1 VLVILRRIGIALFT
15 IFVIVTLTFFIV
27 RKTPGDVMQA
37 WAMDL
42 LDTYSMTY
50 EDALAMVK
58 SWYGYNPNQPMLQQY
73 IAYISGLLKGD
84 LGKSFIYKVS
94 VNKVLIRALPWT
106 VFVLSVSLL
115 LSFGIGV
122 MLGMA
127 MAWKRKSILDP
138 LVTAYASFTGATP
151 DYITALILL
160 IIFAV
165 NLRLFPLKG
174 AYDATVNP
182 GFTWE
187 FIKSVLK
194 HAALPIAAYTF
205 EHAASWA
212 LAMKGS
218 AVGVLGEDYIMA
230 ARARGL
236 KERRIMIHYMG
247 RNAILPLVTSLAIS
261 MGGMVG
267 GSTLIE
273 TVFSYP
279 GVGWFFGEALTKR
292 DFGLM
297 QGLFLFLASSI
308 IFANLAADILYS
320 ILDPRIKLEG

>member
-1 VLVILRRIGIALFT
+1 MLVILRRIGIALFT
-15 IFVIVTLTFFIV
+15 IFVIVSLTFFIV

-42 LDTYSMTY
+42 VTAYGMSY
-50 EDALAMVK
+50 EDALSMVK
-58 SWYGYNPNQPMLQQY
+58 SWYGYEADQPLLQQY
-73 IAYISGLLKGD
+73 ITYISGLLKGD

-94 VNKVLIRALPWT
+94 VNEVLIKALPWT
-106 VFVLSVSLL
+106 VFVISISLL

-122 MLGMA
+122 LLGMA
-127 MAWKRKSILDP
+127 MAWKRKSILNP
-138 LVTAYASFTGATP
+138 IVTAYASFTGATP

-165 NLRLFPLKG
+165 NLRIFPLKG
-174 AYDATVNP
+174 AYDAMITP
-182 GFTWE
+182 GFTWP
-187 FIKSVLK
+187 FIKSVLM

-205 EHAASWA
+205 EHAAGWA

-218 AVGVLGEDYIMA
+218 AVSVLGEDYIMA

-236 KERRIMIHYMG
+236 KERRIMISYMG

-261 MGGMVG
+261 VGGMVG

-273 TVFSYP
+273 TIFSYP
-279 GVGWFFGEALTKR
+279 GIGWFFGEALIKR

-297 QGLFLFLASSI
+297 QGLFLFLAASI

-320 ILDPRIKLEG
+320 VLDPRIKLEG

>member
-1 VLVILRRIGIALFT
+1 VLVILKRIGIALFT
-15 IFVIVTLTFFIV
+15 IFVIVSITFFLV

-42 LDTYSMTY
+42 VTTYSMTY
-50 EDALAMVK
+50 EDALAMVE
-58 SWYGYNPNQPMLQQY
+58 SWYGYEPNQPILQQY
-73 IAYISGLLKGD
+73 IKYLSGLLKGD

-94 VNKVLIRALPWT
+94 VNEVLVKALPWT
-106 VFVLSVSLL
+106 VFVISISLL
-115 LSFGIGV
+115 LSFGIG
-122 MLGMA
+122 MLLGMA
-127 MAWKRKSILDP
+127 MAWKRKSILNP
-138 LVTAYASFTGATP
+138 IVTAYASLTGATP

-165 NLRLFPLKG
+165 NLRIFPLKG
-174 AYDATVNP
+174 AYDAMITP
-182 GFTWE
+182 GFSWP
-187 FIKSVLK
+187 FIKSVLM

-205 EHAASWA
+205 EHAAGWA

-218 AVGVLGEDYIMA
+218 AVSVLGEDYIMA

-236 KERRIMIHYMG
+236 KESRIMVFYMG

-261 MGGMVG
+261 LGSMVG

-273 TVFSYP
+273 TIFSYP
-279 GVGWFFGEALTKR
+279 GIGWFFGEALTKR

-297 QGLFLFLASSI
+297 QGLFLFLAASI

-320 ILDPRIKLEG
+320 VLDPRIKLEG

>member
-1 VLVILRRIGIALFT
+1 MLVILKRIGVALVT
-15 IFVIVTLTFFIV
+15 IFVIVSITFVLV

-42 LDTYSMTY
+42 VQAYSITY

-58 SWYGYNPNQPMLQQY
+58 SWYRYDPDKPLLQQY
-73 IAYISGLLKGD
+73 VDYVSGLLRGD

-94 VNKVLIRALPWT
+94 VNEVLIKALPWT
-106 VFVLSVSLL
+106 AFVVSISLF
-115 LSFGIGV
+115 LSFGIGTL
-122 MLGMA
+122 LGMA
-127 MAWKRKSILDP
+127 MAWKRKSLLDP
-138 LVTAYASFTGATP
+138 LVTAYASLTGATP

-160 IIFAV
+160 IVFAV

-174 AYDATVNP
+174 AYDATIAP
-182 GFTWE
+182 GFTWP
-187 FIKSVLK
+187 FIKSVLM

-236 KERRIMIHYMG
+236 KESRIMIRYMG
-247 RNAILPLVTSLAIS
+247 RNAILPLVTGLAIS
-261 MGGMVG
+261 LGGMVG
-267 GSTLIE
+267 GSTLI
-273 TVFSYP
+273 
-279 GVGWFFGEALTKR
+279 
-292 DFGLM
+292 
-297 QGLFLFLASSI
+297 
-308 IFANLAADILYS
+308 
-320 ILDPRIKLEG
+320 